1 MGREHVQRPWGIWV
15 EGQALG
21 LLKDLVETVWLQ
33 HQAGVSKGDTGEGF
47 AVTKSPEVMP
57 TDVIQ

>member
-1 MGREHVQRPWGIWV
+1 MQRPWGIWV

-33 HQAGVSKGDTGEGF
+33 HQEGVSKGDTGEGF

-57 TDVIQ
+57 TDVPQ